1 MTKFGPHLFFNP
13 VWGKNIDPLPL
24 LSTPHLQKISTPYL
38 HFDNSITGFT
48 QCKTH
53 ALSILGQKGE
63 LSNTKSL
70 YSAEDPIPVLL
81 LGRNFCVTRRKT
93 QVKAPKHYCQTFTT
107 STAQLIIP

>member
-1 MTKFGPHLFFNP
+1 
-13 VWGKNIDPLPL
+13 
-24 LSTPHLQKISTPYL
+24 
-38 HFDNSITGFT
+38 
-48 QCKTH
+48 
-53 ALSILGQKGE
+53 LSILGQKGE

-93 QVKAPKHYCQTFTT
+93 QVKAQKHYCQTFTT